1 MQFFIFQR
9 WFPNFLAVQ
18 KPELRI
24 KYLSKRATLSSDE
37 IDSLSLEIANQSL
50 QVPIWNY
57 SNFHIF
63 LSITEKG
70 EINTEYL
77 LHILQGKDKNIIVPK
92 TDFES
97 QSLSHFLLTDNT
109 KIKKNKWGI
118 PEPEDGI
125 PFPENKIDVVFVPLL
140 AFDKKGHRVG
150 YGKGF
155 YDRFLS
161 LCKPDVI
168 KIGLTFFEVEDFDIN
183 ADLTDVALNY
193 CITPKALYR
202 F

>member
-1 MQFFIFQR
+1 MQK
-9 WFPNFLAVQ
+9 A
-18 KPELRI
+18 ELRK
-24 KYLSKRATLSSDE
+24 KYLNKRATLSPVE

-50 QVPIWNY
+50 QLLIWNN

-70 EINTEYL
+70 EINTDYL

-92 TDFES
+92 TDFEN
-97 QSLSHFLLTDNT
+97 QTLSHFLLTDNT
-109 KIKKNKWGI
+109 VIKKNKWGI

-168 KIGLTFFEVEDFDIN
+168 KIGLSFFDVEDVEIN
-183 ADLTDVALNY
+183 AEETDVSLNY